1 MSARRSSA
9 PRDQL
14 GGTADLHQDHRRH
27 RVLAAERGSELDEVA
42 AAAGLREQ
50 GRCAL
55 RQKARVVRDVSTA
68 ETTRDVRWVSSNGGS
83 GGTDQGSYSVSA
95 QRDHFRAVSL
105 PLSATPSKPLSVSP
119 YAAMLCPR
127 AARASKARVQG
138 FPCPQPAIP
147 VPVSFTFQMY
157 ETSELTATM
166 AKTFSGAA
174 TGPGERGSRAPYDML
189 GCGPRP

>member
-1 MSARRSSA
+1 
-9 PRDQL
+9 
-14 GGTADLHQDHRRH
+14 LHQDHRRH

-105 PLSATPSKPLSVSP
+105 PLNATPSKPLSVSP

-127 AARASKARVQG
+127 AARADKARVQR
-138 FPCPQPAIP
+138 FSCPQQGPIPADSGLIP
-147 VPVSFTFQMY
+147 VRKSKPQWTNSF
-157 ETSELTATM
+157 S
-166 AKTFSGAA
+166 
-174 TGPGERGSRAPYDML
+174 TGSSRAGKGQL
-189 GCGPRP
+189 SLARQVVLAGCEVLPKRNVTNVMRQRPL